1 MAEADSRAWIL
12 QTDPKSW
19 DISKFARD
27 VDTGNRSSLVNWP
40 VDEAGE
46 GIAAGDR
53 LFLWSGG
60 DDRVAGVLA
69 LARAV
74 SGPEVLP
81 DDGHNYRRS
90 KAAVPEPDQL
100 RVTIDVDLVL
110 PRPLFRVKLEWD
122 KELDAGS
129 FLPGE
134 EGIAFPLSREQADAL
149 EQRSLAVTARPRAG
163 RGAR

>member
-1 MAEADSRAWIL
+1 M
-12 QTDPKSW
+12 
-19 DISKFARD
+19 
-27 VDTGNRSSLVNWP
+27 P
-40 VDEAGE
+40 V
-46 GIAAGDR
+46 
-53 LFLWSGG
+53 
-60 DDRVAGVLA
+60 
-69 LARAV
+69 
-74 SGPEVLP
+74 
-81 DDGHNYRRS
+81 
-90 KAAVPEPDQL
+90 PDQL

-149 EQRSLAVTARPRAG
+149 EQRALAVTARPRAG